1 MNLDDLKIEWKND
14 CEIDDIQL
22 DNASLEV
29 PKLHAKYLDLLSSK
43 LILQKQY
50 QLKYDTLLRDKWMWY
65 NGKFSPEELKELGW
79 EQFDLKIMKADL
91 HYVFNADEDLQN
103 LKAKQEYLIG
113 ESSWQVIKMILEN
126 YVWQAPEFFT
136 KQEIK
141 DLHHASDK
149 LQFHAGQIG
158 EQTED
163 KDAEGLSK

>member
-65 NGKFSPEELKELGW
+65 NGKFSAEELKALGW

-91 HYVFNADEDLQN
+91 HYVFNADTDLQN
-103 LKAKQEYLIG
+103 LKAKQEYLKITIDFLK
-113 ESSWQVIKMILEN
+113 ECLTNITWRHQTIRNTIDWRKFM
-126 YVWQAPEFFT
+126 
-136 KQEIK
+136 
-141 DLHHASDK
+141 
-149 LQFHAGQIG
+149 AGN
-158 EQTED
+158 
-163 KDAEGLSK
+163 

>member
-103 LKAKQEYLIG
+103 LKAKQEYLKITIDFLK
-113 ESSWQVIKMILEN
+113 ECLTNITWRHQTIRNTIDWRKFM
-126 YVWQAPEFFT
+126 
-136 KQEIK
+136 
-141 DLHHASDK
+141 
-149 LQFHAGQIG
+149 AGN
-158 EQTED
+158 
-163 KDAEGLSK
+163 

>member
-65 NGKFSPEELKELGW
+65 NGKFSSEELKELGW

-91 HYVFNADEDLQN
+91 HYVFNADADLQN
-103 LKAKQEYLIG
+103 LKAKQEYLKITIDFLK
-113 ESSWQVIKMILEN
+113 ECLTNITWRHQTIRNTIDWRKFM
-126 YVWQAPEFFT
+126 
-136 KQEIK
+136 
-141 DLHHASDK
+141 
-149 LQFHAGQIG
+149 AGN
-158 EQTED
+158 
-163 KDAEGLSK
+163 

>member
-65 NGKFSPEELKELGW
+65 NGKFSAEELKALGW

-91 HYVFNADEDLQN
+91 HYVFNADADLQN
-103 LKAKQEYLIG
+103 LKAKQEYLKITIDFLK
-113 ESSWQVIKMILEN
+113 ECLTNITWRHQTIRNTIDWRKFM
-126 YVWQAPEFFT
+126 
-136 KQEIK
+136 
-141 DLHHASDK
+141 
-149 LQFHAGQIG
+149 AGN
-158 EQTED
+158 
-163 KDAEGLSK
+163 

>member
-1 MNLDDLKIEWKND
+1 MNLDDLKTEWKKD

-65 NGKFSPEELKELGW
+65 NGKFSSEELKELGW

-91 HYVFNADEDLQN
+91 HYVFNADADLQN
-103 LKAKQEYLIG
+103 LKAKQEYLKITIDFLK
-113 ESSWQVIKMILEN
+113 ECLTNITWRHQTIRNTIDWRKFM
-126 YVWQAPEFFT
+126 
-136 KQEIK
+136 
-141 DLHHASDK
+141 
-149 LQFHAGQIG
+149 AGN
-158 EQTED
+158 
-163 KDAEGLSK
+163 

>member
-65 NGKFSPEELKELGW
+65 NGKFSAEELKALGW

-91 HYVFNADEDLQN
+91 HYVFNADTDLQN
-103 LKAKQEYLIG
+103 LKAKQEYLKITIDFPK
-113 ESSWQVIKMILEN
+113 ECLTNITWRHQTIRNTIDWRKFM
-126 YVWQAPEFFT
+126 
-136 KQEIK
+136 
-141 DLHHASDK
+141 
-149 LQFHAGQIG
+149 AGN
-158 EQTED
+158 
-163 KDAEGLSK
+163 

>member
-1 MNLDDLKIEWKND
+1 MNLDDLKTEWKKD

-103 LKAKQEYLIG
+103 LKAKQEYLKITIDFLK
-113 ESSWQVIKMILEN
+113 ECLTNITWRHQTIRNTIDWRKFM
-126 YVWQAPEFFT
+126 
-136 KQEIK
+136 
-141 DLHHASDK
+141 
-149 LQFHAGQIG
+149 AGN
-158 EQTED
+158 
-163 KDAEGLSK
+163 